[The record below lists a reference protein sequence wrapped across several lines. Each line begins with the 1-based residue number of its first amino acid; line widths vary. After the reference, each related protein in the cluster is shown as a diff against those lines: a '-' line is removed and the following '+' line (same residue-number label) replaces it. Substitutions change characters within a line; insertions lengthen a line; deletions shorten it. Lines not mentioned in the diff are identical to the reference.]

1 MSLPIAVLAGG
12 LGTRLR
18 PITERI
24 PKVLVEL
31 AGKPFA
37 VHQIELLRNHGITHI
52 VFCLGHMGE
61 KVKAA
66 LEDGSIWGV
75 HLSYVF
81 DGPVLLGT
89 GGALRKGLSLLGK
102 AFFVMYGDS
111 YLECDY
117 TGIEQAFWANGK
129 PGLMTIYRN
138 NDQWDRSNVLFHQGR
153 ILRYDKKHHTP
164 DMQHIDYGLGV
175 LRAEALEIYP
185 EGQPLDLADV
195 YKDLINRDQLVG
207 YEVPQRFFEIGSPSG
222 LEETQRYLSQKEIT

>member
-37 VHQIELLRNHGITHI
+37 VHQIELLRNHGITDI

-66 LEDGSIWGV
+66 LGDGSFWGV
-75 HLSYVF
+75 HFSYVF

-153 ILRYDKKHHTP
+153 ILRYDKKHRPP

-175 LRAEALEIYP
+175 LRSEALEIYP